1 MTDAIYPQVRI
12 VPERLLN
19 PETTER
25 LLNLIAAVA
34 GVRRILLNGP
44 RLPATVPY
52 GPAHGTENPHTL
64 RRTIRVCGE
73 DVDLQ
78 VHVGYV
84 LLELENRDVIPGI
97 KAACDEVITEFSYSI
112 KEGRFMKTEATLAD
126 FAKYGPDADKSV
138 IGMADPRSRQ
148 GPVII
153 QGTK

>member
-1 MTDAIYPQVRI
+1 
-12 VPERLLN
+12 
-19 PETTER
+19 
-25 LLNLIAAVA
+25 
-34 GVRRILLNGP
+34 
-44 RLPATVPY
+44 
-52 GPAHGTENPHTL
+52 
-64 RRTIRVCGE
+64 
-73 DVDLQ
+73 

>member
-25 LLNLIAAVA
+25 LLNRIAAVA

-52 GPAHGTENPHTL
+52 GPAHGTINPHTL